1 MFDTLDFQNPS
12 ALWGLTLVFAP
23 LLIFLFLKRSPQVIP
38 WGAMR
43 FLRHAQNQVRPR
55 SRFREIFRLFCQTV
69 GILSLILAVATPF
82 WSTNSEIEQIEKTSL
97 TSSETAFLI
106 VVDTSASMQETTRS
120 ETAQQLVSVQR
131 GAWLSQTKASENAEI
146 HVITTGDSTVA
157 DWSTTLEKIREII
170 DSNKKP
176 NWREIVVVSDFT
188 DTPETL
194 HNFLTDVK
202 TLAPEAT
209 CRAMSVFE
217 AVPNVALVALE
228 PPHTPILSEQKT
240 SVTAT
245 LQNDSDTPVIGVCVD
260 FSLQKWVQ
268 EKEIASSHYET
279 VKTGQKWVDI
289 PAHDKKSVT
298 WETEIQE
305 SGEHIFVAELSVSET
320 AQDTFLMDNSLH
332 FGFNAQKEARFLMVE
347 TWGENLEPENT
358 GNFRKTAGTHYL
370 RAALEG
376 IFSGRYPETTRTILK
391 METLTEADL
400 ATYDL
405 STFHAVFLCEPTIFT
420 PKEAEVL
427 QNYVENGGALWLFPG
442 NRTTPETLA
451 PISAILPA
459 ELLKNEEQ
467 DKTETV
473 LTPVLPPEEEDLTE
487 IFRQNPDSGLE
498 TAPISHAFSLRVYP
512 ESTTVLQLNDGRPL
526 LVLRKITGKSETQ
539 NGGRTVISAISA
551 DTAGST
557 LPLLPVWLPLV
568 DKTIHFLTSISKF
581 PVENGEKNEISTIL
595 DAIHIQ
601 SESASLNRPCASVE
615 IPTEWKF
622 RHVQLTDLKPQHT
635 VPRQPLISVLFLI
648 TAVTFFVAGVCLP
661 RSTSK

>member
-1 MFDTLDFQNPS
+1 MFDTFDFQNPS
-12 ALWGLTLVFAP
+12 ALWGLTLVLAP
-23 LLIFLFLKRSPQVIP
+23 LLIFLFLKRPPQVIP

-43 FLRHAQNQVRPR
+43 FLQHAQNQVRHR

-82 WSTNSEIEQIEKTSL
+82 WNVNSEIEQIEKSSS

-106 VVDTSASMQETTRS
+106 VVDTSASMQETARS
-120 ETAQQLVSVQR
+120 ETAQQLISVQR
-131 GAWLSQTKASENAEI
+131 GDWLSQTNTSENAEI

-157 DWSTTLEKIREII
+157 DWSATLEKIREII
-170 DSNKKP
+170 DHDKTQ
-176 NWREIVVVSDFT
+176 NWREIVVISDFT

-194 HNFLTDVK
+194 QKFLTDLK
-202 TLAPEAT
+202 TLVPEAT

-268 EKEIASSHYET
+268 EKETASSHYET
-279 VKTGQKWVDI
+279 IKTGQKWVNI

-305 SGEHIFVAELSVSET
+305 AGEHIFVAELSVSET
-320 AQDTFLMDNSLH
+320 AQDKFLADNSLR
-332 FGFNAQKEARFLMVE
+332 FGFNAQKEARFLMIE
-347 TWGENLEPENT
+347 TWKENLESENT
-358 GNFRKTAGTHYL
+358 ENFRKSTGTYYL

-391 METLTEADL
+391 METLTEADI

-405 STFHAVFLCEPTIFT
+405 SNFHAVFLCEPTIFT
-420 PKEAEVL
+420 PKEVEVL

-459 ELLKNEEQ
+459 ELLKNEEKA
-467 DKTETV
+467 KTETV
-473 LTPVLPPEEEDLTE
+473 LTPVLPPEEDDLTE

-498 TAPISHAFSLRVYP
+498 TAPISHAFSLRAYP
-512 ESTTVLQLNDGRPL
+512 ESTTVLRLNDERPL
-526 LVLRKITGKSETQ
+526 LVLRNIPGKSETQ
-539 NGGRTVISAISA
+539 NGGRTAMSAISA
-551 DTAGST
+551 DTTGSV
-557 LPLLPVWLPLV
+557 LPLLPIWLPLV
-568 DKTIHFLTSISKF
+568 DRTIHSLTSISKF
-581 PVENGEKNEISTIL
+581 PTENGEKNEISTVL

-601 SESASLNRPCASVE
+601 LESASLNRPCSSVE

-622 RHVQLTDLKPQHT
+622 RHVQLADLKPQHT
-635 VPRQPLISVLFLI
+635 VPRQPLISVLFLVAAI
-648 TAVTFFVAGVCLP
+648 TFFVAGVCLP
-661 RSTSK
+661 RSTLK